1 MTLTTDELQKL
12 LDAATPGPWGL
23 DQRKS
28 WNGSEY
34 VPKPGYYN
42 SVGPLDAE
50 EYAGACWIECKDADA
65 QLMIMSPD
73 LARELIAA
81 RAKNAAAE
89 SLAEALRDFATA
101 KIDALRYQPAYG
113 ESPED
118 EPDPVV
124 EADYVWALQADAKG
138 AIAAWDAAA

>member
-12 LDAATPGPWGL
+12 LDAATQPDPTEWTALKAKALARNAL
-23 DQRKS
+23 DEQ
-28 WNGSEY
+28 
-34 VPKPGYYN
+34 
-42 SVGPLDAE
+42 
-50 EYAGACWIECKDADA
+50 
-65 QLMIMSPD
+65 SPE

-81 RAKNAAAE
+81 RAKIAAAE
-89 SLAEALRDFATA
+89 KLAEALRDFATA